1 MRALVYHGPGHQA
14 WQEAP
19 DPEITDGTG
28 PIGLSAITTAQLSSP
43 SHIVAIDL
51 AGLVL

>member
-19 DPEITDGTG
+19 APELTDDTY
-28 PIGLSAITTAQLSSP
+28 P
-43 SHIVAIDL
+43 IVA
-51 AGLVL
+51 GPVL